1 MGWEAFGAIAEIVSA
16 VAVLVTLIY
25 LALQIRQN
33 SHSIDQQNAIAKSQS
48 LQQRADSVTQLSALT
63 LGSEEN
69 VAVYTKLLSNKAI
82 RPADLEPNERM
93 RAALILHALR
103 ANLEN
108 TFLQYQE
115 GFLSESFYREVAV
128 QLFAIYG
135 HLFFAFDMPLE
146 KTFRKELSRILME
159 QNQQDDS

>member
-93 RAALILHALR
+93 RAALILHASALTWKIPSC
-103 ANLEN
+103 N
-108 TFLQYQE
+108 T
-115 GFLSESFYREVAV
+115 
-128 QLFAIYG
+128 
-135 HLFFAFDMPLE
+135 
-146 KTFRKELSRILME
+146 RKGSCPKVFIVR
-159 QNQQDDS
+159 